1 MYYKEDV
8 DNRWVKAAEIMPWD
22 YIEEVYLRSMSQETG
37 RGAFPARVAYG
48 SIYVKQQEQ
57 LTDEETVIAIA
68 ENPYIQYFLGLKEFR
83 DEPLFDASMMVHFRK
98 RFPFE
103 ELAKINEYICTGKRP
118 EEKQTEDDRS
128 DDDPPAGRG
137 DEKKQDLR
145 FRLLGSHKAGGILQK
160 EASEEQIISFFKKG
174 ESMKIRK
181 ILCISAFFFLSI
193 AASVSALPSGYGKV
207 QLGMSVDAVK
217 EALKKD
223 HQFGYRGDRDVTLS
237 PKDHETVIET
247 DPTTY
252 ASFSFFDRCWFQFS
266 NEKLSVITLSM
277 NMDMIDH
284 YAIFSEL
291 CEKYGNPDEISPKKS
306 VWKSDSV
313 TLSLEKPLI
322 IKYVDA
328 KVFKDKQDASK
339 VEKTTSEKAKDAFL
353 KGL

>member
-1 MYYKEDV
+1 
-8 DNRWVKAAEIMPWD
+8 
-22 YIEEVYLRSMSQETG
+22 MS
-37 RGAFPARVAYG
+37 
-48 SIYVKQQEQ
+48 
-57 LTDEETVIAIA
+57 
-68 ENPYIQYFLGLKEFR
+68 
-83 DEPLFDASMMVHFRK
+83 
-98 RFPFE
+98 
-103 ELAKINEYICTGKRP
+103 
-118 EEKQTEDDRS
+118 
-128 DDDPPAGRG
+128 
-137 DEKKQDLR
+137 
-145 FRLLGSHKAGGILQK
+145 
-160 EASEEQIISFFKKG
+160 
-174 ESMKIRK
+174 IRK
-181 ILCISAFFFLSI
+181 ILGISIVLL
-193 AASVSALPSGYGKV
+193 AALPMALSALPSGYGKV
-207 QLGMSVDAVK
+207 KLGMGVDEVK

-223 HQFGYRGDRDVTLS
+223 HQFGYRGDRDVSLS

-266 NEKLSVITLSM
+266 DEKLSVITLSM

-291 CEKYGNPDEISPKKS
+291 CEKYGNPVEISPKKS

-339 VEKTTSEKAKDAFL
+339 VEKTTSEKAKDEFL

>member
-1 MYYKEDV
+1 
-8 DNRWVKAAEIMPWD
+8 
-22 YIEEVYLRSMSQETG
+22 
-37 RGAFPARVAYG
+37 
-48 SIYVKQQEQ
+48 
-57 LTDEETVIAIA
+57 
-68 ENPYIQYFLGLKEFR
+68 
-83 DEPLFDASMMVHFRK
+83 
-98 RFPFE
+98 
-103 ELAKINEYICTGKRP
+103 
-118 EEKQTEDDRS
+118 
-128 DDDPPAGRG
+128 
-137 DEKKQDLR
+137 
-145 FRLLGSHKAGGILQK
+145 
-160 EASEEQIISFFKKG
+160 
-174 ESMKIRK
+174 MKIRK
-181 ILCISAFFFLSI
+181 ILGISALLFSSI
-193 AASVSALPSGYGKV
+193 AASVFALPSGYGKV
-207 QLGMSVDAVK
+207 KLGMGVDAVK
-217 EALKKD
+217 EALQKD

-266 NEKLSVITLSM
+266 DEKLSVITLSM

-328 KVFKDKQDASK
+328 KVFKDKQDASN
-339 VEKTTSEKAKDAFL
+339 VEKTSSEKAKDEFL